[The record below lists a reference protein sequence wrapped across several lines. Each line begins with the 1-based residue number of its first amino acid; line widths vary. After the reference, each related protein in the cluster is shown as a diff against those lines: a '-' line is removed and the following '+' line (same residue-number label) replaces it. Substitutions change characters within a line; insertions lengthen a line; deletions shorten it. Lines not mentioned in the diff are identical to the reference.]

1 MTQEQLQQLLID
13 WINANKRTSNHVDIS
28 ADTELLGSG
37 ILDSFGFLDLI
48 VHVESKT
55 GLQIDLADADP
66 DEFAVVRG
74 LCNLALK
81 NQAAQP
87 CPGEPGQTDRGDIFA
102 AGARIRRRR
111 QFPVLLGP
119 RIGAGTGVRPSAG

>member
-1 MTQEQLQQLLID
+1 MTQEQLQGLLID
-13 WINANKRTSNHVDIS
+13 WIKANKRISNQVEIS

-66 DEFAVVRG
+66 EEFAVVRG

-81 NQAAQP
+81 NQAVQP
-87 CPGEPGQTDRGDIFA
+87 CPQA
-102 AGARIRRRR
+102 
-111 QFPVLLGP
+111 
-119 RIGAGTGVRPSAG
+119 